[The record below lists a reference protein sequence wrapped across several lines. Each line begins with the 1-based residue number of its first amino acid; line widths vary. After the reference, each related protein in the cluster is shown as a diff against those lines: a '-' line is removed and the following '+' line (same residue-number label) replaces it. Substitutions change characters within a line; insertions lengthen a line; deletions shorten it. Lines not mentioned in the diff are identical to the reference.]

1 MEQSSPAREWIA
13 GRTEVLINHLRNCNF
28 QPQDVHTKAQ
38 IHKDS
43 TQSPKRPCYMMA
55 EPEAGSS
62 QRQSTSSPY
71 PLPMLHVRTPSDSQ
85 QSAYTL
91 TVSRPPSRASYEQE
105 SSIVSSSSSSLAPS
119 DSIQYLCTQMLYH
132 PALNAAG
139 ITSLLSL
146 SLLMTYH
153 GQMHAR
159 RALKISSHVSLR

>member
-1 MEQSSPAREWIA
+1 MIATYLIRNLLTIVFSVKQSSPARKWIA

-28 QPQDVHTKAQ
+28 QPQDVRTKAQ

-43 TQSPKRPCYMMA
+43 TRSPKRPRYMMA
-55 EPEAGSS
+55 EPEASSS

-119 DSIQYLCTQMLYH
+119 NSISMH
-132 PALNAAG
+132 SNALPSRSQRSRNY
-139 ITSLLSL
+139 ITPLPLSVNDL
-146 SLLMTYH
+146 P
-153 GQMHAR
+153 
-159 RALKISSHVSLR
+159 